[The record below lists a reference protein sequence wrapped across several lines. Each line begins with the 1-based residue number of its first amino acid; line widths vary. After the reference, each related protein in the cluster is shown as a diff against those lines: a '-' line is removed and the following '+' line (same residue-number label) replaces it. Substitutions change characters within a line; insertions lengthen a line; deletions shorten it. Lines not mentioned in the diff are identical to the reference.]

1 MKYDNPAGRLH
12 EILLK
17 VKAYGKATPSR
28 QVWQEVLGLPASEQL
43 SPLMTAKLASTMM
56 LANQALEL
64 LRDEHPELIE
74 ATPSWASNVC
84 TAFQAH
90 NFNGQIGEF
99 NSYISNET
107 ISNVQLTA
115 VLLHKGSK
123 RKTLSSDELAELR
136 DSINSVLDE
145 VLKSAEL
152 DSEIRTYLAR
162 ALRKI
167 LTAIEDFQ
175 LTGAAPILES
185 IEQAVGHVMV
195 DPEYKNF
202 LINNHLGQRV
212 LDAFQAASCIVTVA
226 VGMPALTQAAQLF
239 LR

>member
-1 MKYDNPAGRLH
+1 MNYDNPAGRLL

-17 VKAYGKATPSR
+17 VKTYSKGTAAR
-28 QVWQEVLGLPASEQL
+28 EVWQSVLGLPPSEIL
-43 SPLMTAKLASTMM
+43 SPLMNAKIATVMSLVH
-56 LANQALEL
+56 QALEL
-64 LRDEHPELIE
+64 LREEHPELAE
-74 ATPSWASNVC
+74 STPGWATQVC
-84 TAFQAH
+84 TAFQLQNLH
-90 NFNGQIGEF
+90 GTINEF
-99 NSYISNET
+99 TSQISNET
-107 ISNVQLTA
+107 ISNVRMTA
-115 VLLHKGSK
+115 VLLDKGSR
-123 RKTLSSDELAELR
+123 RKTLSSDELAEMR

-152 DSEIRTYLAR
+152 DSEIRAYLAR

-202 LINNHLGQRV
+202 LINNQLGQRV